1 MIKRLLL
8 YSSLVLSHSLV
19 VAQSIL
25 ISPLNNI
32 LKATSIGIND
42 DGSNPNAKLHV
53 KGVGVTPTITPL
65 SSQVYSAIS
74 AEAEPASTGNE
85 VFSVYG
91 YATNSTLSNAGLLG
105 LSGNTAILNH
115 GVLGMSVFDGNG
127 DNFGVKGVGTNMGTG
142 AAFGVLGSA
151 YGNATARALYGVYGE
166 ALSFGL
172 STKYAGYFDGDVTV
186 TGIVTSASDFKLKN
200 NLSKISNGLGVVLK
214 LSPYSYQY
222 EKVIGMNL
230 PEGNHH
236 GFIAQ
241 DVQSV
246 LPELVTK
253 AIHPAKYDPISKA
266 KMSEQV
272 EFLSVNYIELIPY
285 LVKAIQEQQLQI
297 EALKSELERLK
308 NK

>member
-1 MIKRLLL
+1 MLYTLLI
-8 YSSLVLSHSLV
+8 LSHSLV

-25 ISPLNNI
+25 ISPSNNI

-42 DGSNPNAKLHV
+42 DGSTPNAKLHV
-53 KGVGVTPTITPL
+53 KGVGSTPTITPI

-74 AEAEPASTGNE
+74 AEAIPTSTGNE

-115 GVLGMSVFDGNG
+115 GVLGMSVFDGAG

-151 YGNATARALYGVYGE
+151 YGNASARALYGVYGE
-166 ALSFGL
+166 ALSFGPAI
-172 STKYAGYFDGDVTV
+172 KYAGYFDGDVTV
-186 TGIVTSASDFKLKN
+186 TGTVTSASDYKLKN
-200 NLSKISNGLGVVLK
+200 NLSKITNGLGVVMK
-214 LSPYSYQY
+214 LSPYTYQF
-222 EKVIGMNL
+222 EKVLGMNL

-241 DVQSV
+241 DIQSI
-246 LPELVTK
+246 LPELVSK

-266 KMSEQV
+266 KTSEQV

-285 LVKAIQEQQLQI
+285 LVKAIQEQQIQI
-297 EALKSELERLK
+297 EALKNEIERLRSK
-308 NK
+308 

>member
-8 YSSLVLSHSLV
+8 CSSLILSHSMV

-25 ISPLNNI
+25 LSPSDNI
-32 LKATSIGIND
+32 LKATSIGINN

-53 KGVGVTPTITPL
+53 KGVGTTPTITPI

-74 AEAEPASTGNE
+74 AEATPASTGNE

-105 LSGNTAILNH
+105 LTGNTAILNH
-115 GVLGMSVFDGNG
+115 GVLGMAVIDGSG
-127 DNFGVKGVGTNMGTG
+127 DNFGVKGVGTNMGIG

-151 YGNATARALYGVYGE
+151 YGNANARALYGVYGE
-166 ALSFGL
+166 AFSSGPA
-172 STKYAGYFDGDVTV
+172 TQYAGYFDGNVTV
-186 TGIVTSASDFKLKN
+186 TGTVTSASDFKLKN
-200 NLSKISNGLGVVLK
+200 NLSKITNGLGTLMK

-222 EKVIGMNL
+222 EKIAGMNL
-230 PEGNHH
+230 PSGNHH

-241 DVQSV
+241 DVQAV

-253 AIHPAKYDPISKA
+253 AIQPAKYDPVTKV
-266 KMSEQV
+266 KLSEPV

-285 LVKAIQEQQLQI
+285 LVKAIQEQQVQI
-297 EALKSELERLK
+297 EALKTELERLK

>member
-8 YSSLVLSHSLV
+8 YSSLILSHSTV
-19 VAQSIL
+19 VAQSISL
-25 ISPLNNI
+25 SPSSNV
-32 LKATSIGIND
+32 LKATAIGIND

-53 KGVGVTPTITPL
+53 KGVGSTPTITPI
-65 SSQVYSAIS
+65 SNQVYSAIS
-74 AEAEPASTGNE
+74 AEAIPTSTGNE

-166 ALSFGL
+166 ALSFGPA
-172 STKYAGYFDGDVTV
+172 TKYAGYFDGNVTV

-200 NLSKISNGLGVVLK
+200 NLSKISNGLGVVLR

-246 LPELVTK
+246 LPELVIK
-253 AIHPAKYDPISKA
+253 AIQPAKYDPISKA
-266 KMSEQV
+266 KLSEQV

-285 LVKAIQEQQLQI
+285 LVKAIQEQQMQI

-308 NK
+308 NR